1 MKFKLVDH
9 KEYLFEELRVPA
21 RRIGYINAAWET
33 GDFKYF
39 LKALKNVADALG
51 GMQKLSKETQLARES
66 LYTMLSDKGNPTLSS
81 LEKVL
86 HAFGVRIVFDKVKS
100 SVGRPESTKQKPP
113 AVLQLAESHTK
124 YRD

>member
-1 MKFKLVDH
+1 MKFRLVDH
-9 KEYLFEELRVPA
+9 KNYLFEELQIPA

-39 LKALKNVADALG
+39 LRALKNVADALG

-66 LYTMLSDKGNPTLSS
+66 LYTMLSDKGNPTLAS

-86 HAFGVRIVFDKVKS
+86 HSFGVRIVFEKEKPS
-100 SVGRPESTKQKPP
+100 AGRSEKTKQKAS
-113 AVLQLAESHTK
+113 AVLQLAEPHAK
-124 YRD
+124 YRH

>member
-9 KEYLFEELRVPA
+9 KEYLFEELQDQKTRV
-21 RRIGYINAAWET
+21 RYINAAWET

-51 GMQKLSKETQLARES
+51 GMQKLSKNTQLAREA
-66 LYTMLSDKGNPTLSS
+66 LYTMLSEKGNPTLSS

-86 HAFGVRIVFDKVKS
+86 HAFGVKIVFKS
-100 SVGRPESTKQKPP
+100 ELAGSGKKSV
-113 AVLQLAESHTK
+113 
-124 YRD
+124 